1 MQYFFENFRKT
12 VARATILWY
21 NSVKIFKRGDLM
33 GPGGPRHFEYEKIE
47 KPKSIKDIP
56 RYLKELF
63 GGFFGRLGYIF
74 VLVWKSSPLI
84 LFTMIFVS
92 IFDGIMPVVGSVI
105 SAELINELQLVGE
118 ERKVL
123 GTPVGV
129 ENASFWASAVLL
141 LLIVLF
147 SYRILNRVVTRVSNS
162 IIRIAGEKVTNQ
174 VKVQIMEKAKAL
186 DLASFDIPAFYEK
199 LENANREAGHRPI
212 QTLQATFSIIS
223 TVISLVSYI
232 AILATIPD
240 MWWMP
245 IGIIFISIPSAIV
258 SFVYRRKNFQYMRWR
273 SKDRRQMNYYS
284 NLLVN
289 KDLVKEIR
297 IFDLSDNIIGRYNEV
312 FKRYYKGLHKLI
324 IEESVWLVA
333 IAIVS
338 AVVNCIF
345 YAIIAFGVFVGRF
358 MIGDYTLYTGALT
371 SIGNGVTTFINTSAS
386 VYEGTL
392 FIDNLV
398 SFMKEKQTILPTAT
412 PPEKITVGAPH
423 TVVFENVSFAYPG
436 TDRKV
441 IKNLSTTFRPGET
454 VVLVGLNGAGK
465 TTLIKLL
472 TRLYDPTEGR
482 ILLDGKDIKEYDPR
496 ELYDIFG
503 IIFQDYGKYAVT
515 AAENISFGDIH
526 RPEDR
531 ERIYDCARQA
541 NAEEYIKKLP
551 EGYDTP
557 LTRMF
562 EKEGIEL
569 SGGQWQKLAIARAFY
584 RDCDIMILDEPTAA
598 LDPMAEQEIFNQFD
612 TLREGKTTIFVSHRL
627 SSAVIATKILVLE
640 YGELIEEGNHH
651 ELMAKRGKYYD
662 LFTTQ
667 AKRYLEGGEDVD
679 AEDRPPRRR
688 RMMPPIE

>member
-1 MQYFFENFRKT
+1 
-12 VARATILWY
+12 
-21 NSVKIFKRGDLM
+21 M
-33 GPGGPRHFEYEKIE
+33 GPGGPRNFEYEKVA
-47 KPKSIKDIP
+47 KPRSIKDVP
-56 RYLKELF
+56 RFLIELF

-174 VKVQIMEKAKAL
+174 VKVQIMEKAKTL

-223 TVISLVSYI
+223 TVISLISYI

-412 PPEKITVGAPH
+412 PPEKLSAGAPH

-436 TDRKV
+436 TDRCV
-441 IKNLSTTFRPGET
+441 IKNISTTFRPGET

-482 ILLDGKDIKEYDPR
+482 ILIDGRDIREYDTR

-531 ERIYDCARQA
+531 ERIYDCAQQA
-541 NAEEYIKKLP
+541 NAEEYIEKLP

-688 RMMPPIE
+688 PPRRAHNFGEDES